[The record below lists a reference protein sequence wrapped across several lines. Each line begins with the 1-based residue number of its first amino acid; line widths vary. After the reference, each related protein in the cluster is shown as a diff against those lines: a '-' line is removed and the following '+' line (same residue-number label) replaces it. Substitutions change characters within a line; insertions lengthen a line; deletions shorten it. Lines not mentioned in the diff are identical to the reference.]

1 MVDETEEEEFKPS
14 RKDLLLWLG
23 VLGLAGI
30 LVIAFRGKWGMFQA
44 DLATFDACMLILIV
58 FVVQEGITW
67 FKHKTPKLIYDG
79 NPGHTTFFVKD
90 LRKVGRWG
98 IAKKG
103 GIIAAGIYY
112 PGSEGTL
119 IAPYDS
125 FSSVGECIVSTAKC
139 ELTKLSYLPLTVRKY
154 VSDNRFPQPVEF
166 GLFTTNQL
174 RTPAIAQM
182 KEEML
187 EQNSLIAMY
196 QKYLKDVI
204 GVKEDLTD
212 WIKRI
217 GKKETAGDE
226 LKKMLFETKGE

>member
-1 MVDETEEEEFKPS
+1 MEKEEEEIKPS
-14 RKDLLLWLG
+14 RKDWLLWLG
-23 VLGLAGI
+23 VLGVAGI
-30 LVIAFRGKWGMFQA
+30 LVIAYRGKWGLFTA

-58 FVVQEGITW
+58 FIIQEGIIW

-103 GIIAAGIYY
+103 GIIAAGVYW

-119 IAPYDS
+119 VAPYDS
-125 FSSVGECIVSTAKC
+125 FSAIGDSVICTSKVEMVKMD
-139 ELTKLSYLPLTVRKY
+139 KLPLTVRKY

-166 GLFTTNQL
+166 GLFTSSQL

-187 EQNSLIAMY
+187 EQNSLVAMY
-196 QKYLKDVI
+196 QRYLKDVI
-204 GVKEDLTD
+204 GVKEELVD
-212 WIKRI
+212 WMKRI
-217 GKKETAGDE
+217 GKKETAGEE